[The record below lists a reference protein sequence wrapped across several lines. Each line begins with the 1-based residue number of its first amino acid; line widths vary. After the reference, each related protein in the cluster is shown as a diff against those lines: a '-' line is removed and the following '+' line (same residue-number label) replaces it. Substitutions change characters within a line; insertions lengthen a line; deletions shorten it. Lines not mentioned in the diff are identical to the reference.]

1 MTKFAIVITTY
12 QRPDGK
18 TPEKLTRALNSV
30 NAQRHTDWKVFLMGD
45 RYEDDEEFNR
55 LASLIPKDK
64 ITAINRPEAA
74 ERDNYPAGSMQ
85 LWCAGGNVSSRAG
98 IDLALSEGYEYVCY
112 LDHDDYWH
120 DAHLLHFN
128 NALEEHPDLVILASR
143 SLYLSEANVL
153 PPPSDPGGYGY
164 IPIRERVI
172 KSATCIKWT
181 CTNIRARD
189 VYKETGQ
196 VKPGDLDL
204 WERFGEE
211 MKEKNMKGFLV
222 DYVTCSHLDE
232 RYTLRSGD
240 KDV

>member
-12 QRPDGK
+12 QRSDGK

-45 RYEDDEEFNR
+45 RYEDDDEFNR

-112 LDHDDYWH
+112 LDHDDFWH
-120 DAHLLHFN
+120 ESHLLHFN
-128 NALEEHPDLVILASR
+128 NAIKKHPDLVFLASK
-143 SLYLSEANVL
+143 SLYLSETNVL
-153 PPPSDPGGYGY
+153 PSLNHPYGYGY
-164 IPIRERVI
+164 IPKPAGQI

-181 CTNIRARD
+181 CTDIRARD
-189 VYKETGQ
+189 VYKETGET
-196 VKPGDLDL
+196 KPGDLDL
-204 WERFGEE
+204 WERFGKE
-211 MKEKNMKGFLV
+211 MEQKNMKGFLV
-222 DYVTCSHLDE
+222 GYVTCSHIE
-232 RYTLRSGD
+232 EHYVLRSGN
-240 KDV
+240 KHG